1 VLESDRLREI
11 ECAVAVALK
20 THTAAREAESQKHA
34 EQMNEMRQLLL
45 KMSKSNETRETQ
57 STADF
62 EQKLVAAA
70 SIQYA
75 EQLRVAQQLLLN
87 LTKSNSAAAAPE
99 VTAEQLE
106 EAAEAKLTQLREID
120 ISARKIFEKMYSPP
134 VTLPVFP
141 ETPGNLLAALNVF
154 CATTGTKCLF
164 NARGGS
170 LANICG
176 QCVEDT
182 ATRRNRCSSF
192 ATFQPGGSY
201 VSRWRVVR
209 RRSNECARAIRACRR
224 RTLLRGCHG
233 FCARCSAYEHDDAH
247 DAR

>member
-70 SIQYA
+70 SMQYA

-106 EAAEAKLTQLREID
+106 EAAEAKLTQLREIET
-120 ISARKIFEKMYSPP
+120 SARKIFEKVYSPP

-141 ETPGNLLAALNVF
+141 ETPELARRTQRILCYYGHNMP
-154 CATTGTKCLF
+154 F

-182 ATRRNRCSSF
+182 VTRRNRCSSF
-192 ATFQPGGSY
+192 ATFQPG
-201 VSRWRVVR
+201 
-209 RRSNECARAIRACRR
+209 
-224 RTLLRGCHG
+224 
-233 FCARCSAYEHDDAH
+233 CSFGP
-247 DAR
+247 R